1 MLSLLPVLTIIVTLI
16 YVGFNSQICTQ
27 AMRYY
32 QLNDDV
38 NQVFVC
44 FLFLMKPNNRK
55 QQCLL

>member
-16 YVGFNSQICTQ
+16 YVGFNSRICTQ

-44 FLFLMKPNNRK
+44 FLLLMKPNDRK